1 VKLEFEEKKRIEEER
16 KRKQLEEKKAA
27 RKALYASL
35 AAPFTNFRKQLEE
48 KKAARKALYAS
59 LAAPFTNF
67 LPISIRAFLIACLI
81 LAGLTVTASLL
92 FCISGV
98 FLELA
103 SYVSFLASL

>member
-16 KRKQLEEKKAA
+16 K
-27 RKALYASL
+27 
-35 AAPFTNFRKQLEE
+35 RKQLEE